1 MGRSL
6 QVMFMAFFF
15 MVCSFTGSPA
25 VQEANAEA
33 IRFNVINK
41 ESNSDV
47 EYIRAISIDISHKK
61 DTSSIPL
68 DSKSMNNIA
77 VKRGMSKQ
85 ITLNYNKGEVSLF
98 GPKQVNHILI
108 RLKIQYA
115 TPQLGCKV
123 YPFDFLIKD
132 SQAGLSAYTILIL
145 DNGTYFPKV
154 VVSELGMIKDR
165 PGYGEKCK

>member
-6 QVMFMAFFF
+6 QVLFMAFFVI
-15 MVCSFTGSPA
+15 VCSFTGSPA

-41 ESNSDV
+41 ESNSNV
-47 EYIRAISIDISHKK
+47 EYIRAISIGISQRKEN
-61 DTSSIPL
+61 SSIPL
-68 DSKSMNNIA
+68 DSKRMNGIA
-77 VKRGMSKQ
+77 VKRGMNEQ

-108 RLKIQYA
+108 RMQIQYA

-123 YPFDFLIKD
+123 FPFDFSIKGP
-132 SQAGLSAYTILIL
+132 QAGLSAYTILIL

-154 VVSELGMIKDR
+154 VVPELAMIIDR
-165 PGYGEKCK
+165 PGHGVKCN